1 MITVHRLRGEEI
13 FLNADLIESIER
25 TPDTVV
31 TLIDGRRIVVADD
44 PDDIARRVVAYRGA
58 ILASAEDMRSG
69 GRPSLV
75 MVEGGDE

>member
-1 MITVHRLRGEEI
+1 MIVVHRLRGEEM

-31 TLIDGRRIVVADD
+31 TLIDGRRIVVSDD

-58 ILASAEDMRSG
+58 ILASAEDLRAG
-69 GRPSLV
+69 GRPPLV
-75 MVEGGDE
+75 AIEGGEE